1 MRSSNEIPPLTDVPH
16 HPQPLLV
23 VGTTSTDKYGDPV
36 LHQQMLEFHKRSDDA
51 LARRESRKDGAQ
63 EGRGEEGSGG
73 EERGEKESIVN
84 KRRG

>member
-1 MRSSNEIPPLTDVPH
+1 
-16 HPQPLLV
+16 
-23 VGTTSTDKYGDPV
+23 
-36 LHQQMLEFHKRSDDA
+36 MLEFHKRSDDA